1 MNDTS
6 SPAAGKPESDLP
18 PIGDRYDLSGDFR
31 GAVINIKSTIVG
43 PAEVKNIEDLPPEP
57 GESPFLGLQY
67 FNEADA
73 DRFFGRELLT
83 ARIAGRLHQN
93 RFLAVIGASGS
104 GKSSLVRA
112 GLIPALRRGERL
124 ADGSMPPT
132 ASNRWEIHII
142 TPTAHPLEALAAALL
157 QEGDSLATVGELQ
170 TELAENPL
178 ALNLAVRRSLTR
190 SSNSHFLLV
199 IDQFEELYTL
209 CRHPE
214 EQEAFLAN
222 LLAAV
227 DPESQRPVTVLIV
240 LRADYYA
247 QLSKNDRLREMV
259 SQNQEFIGAMSREEL
274 FRAVVQPAALGNWKV
289 QEGLVEVMLSEVGD
303 EPGALPLLSHALL
316 ETWKRRRGRTL
327 TLSGYSESGGVRGAI
342 AQTAEAVF
350 QQRLTPEQRPIAR
363 MIFVRLAELGTDS
376 QDTRRRAA
384 FSELITVASDERV
397 IQAVLTILIDAR
409 LVTTGTLPPGDEQVV
424 EVAHEALI
432 REWPTLRSWLDEN
445 REDLILHRSLTADT
459 NDWIKLERDPGALY
473 RGARL
478 RQMETWQAS
487 YSGSL
492 SLIEQEFLQA
502 SQANELAEA
511 QKALQL
517 ARARRLQ
524 RISIGVSAVL
534 AVALLFYTLLSTGV
548 IASFRTPARMQG
560 IYNLAVAEIGRI
572 DMDGVLR
579 SAENNAGNRLS
590 GWLAD
595 FLAEELSAD
604 PNVWIWSDG
613 PDLRRQNVKI
623 GRVDPGGEGDGAE
636 PVQSIASR
644 LDSDMLIYGNID
656 LRQSPAELALEFS
669 LTPQDYGGFEEIQ
682 GVHKI
687 TSPVTILD
695 PRDPGLEVQP
705 ELRRQSGALAWIAM
719 GLTHAQLG
727 QSQAALQALQKAEV
741 LLPESEVVQFLL
753 GREYLFQAG
762 RDPFQQLELEAAAEQ
777 AFLKATR
784 LNQEYVRGYVGLGS
798 VYFTRAQRILIEAMV
813 AEATPAMLAA
823 DPQAIDLLDQAIT
836 AYQTAIDL
844 QPDPIAYG
852 APAAEIAGL
861 GLGKSYRLKGL
872 ASQQMGDLDQ
882 ANLFYDLAIQTLTPL
897 GDLFKA
903 AGQPRYLTQT
913 LEGLANTYFE
923 RGHLYETQQ
932 LYTEMLED
940 YELSLH
946 FYEECIAQGEGS
958 PDEVIRTDIVA
969 AHCLPFRAEIQEIID
984 SYSGGEG

>member
-1 MNDTS
+1 MSDQS
-6 SPAAGKPESDLP
+6 SSAAGKPDSDLP
-18 PIGDRYDLSGDFR
+18 PTGDRYDLSGDFR

-43 PAEVKNIEDLPPEP
+43 PAEVKDIEDLPPEP

-67 FNEADA
+67 FDEADA

-112 GLIPALRRGERL
+112 GVIPALRRGERL

-142 TPTAHPLEALAAALL
+142 TPTAHPLESLAATLL
-157 QEGDSLATVGELQ
+157 HKSDSLAAVSELQ

-209 CRHPE
+209 CRHPA

-222 LLAAV
+222 LLSAV
-227 DPESQRPVTVLIV
+227 DPQSQRPVTVLIV
-240 LRADYYA
+240 LRADFYA
-247 QLSKNDRLREMV
+247 QLAQNNQLRELV
-259 SQNQEFIGAMSREEL
+259 SQNQEFIGAMSRDEL
-274 FRAVVQPAALGNWKV
+274 FRAIVQPAALGNWKV
-289 QEGLVEVMLSEVGD
+289 QEGLVEVMLREVGD

-350 QQRLTPEQRPIAR
+350 RQRLTPEQRPIAR

-397 IQAVLTILIDAR
+397 IQTVLSILIDAR
-409 LVTTGTLPPGDEQVV
+409 LIITGTLPPGDEQVV

-445 REDLILHRSLTADT
+445 REDLILHRSLTADA

-478 RQMETWQAS
+478 RQMETWKAG

-502 SQANELAEA
+502 SQANELAEEH
-511 QKALQL
+511 KALQL

-534 AVALLFYTLLSTGV
+534 AVALLVYALISTGV

-560 IYNLAVAEIGRI
+560 IYNSGSGR
-572 DMDGVLR
+572 
-579 SAENNAGNRLS
+579 NR
-590 GWLAD
+590 
-595 FLAEELSAD
+595 
-604 PNVWIWSDG
+604 
-613 PDLRRQNVKI
+613 
-623 GRVDPGGEGDGAE
+623 
-636 PVQSIASR
+636 
-644 LDSDMLIYGNID
+644 
-656 LRQSPAELALEFS
+656 
-669 LTPQDYGGFEEIQ
+669 
-682 GVHKI
+682 
-687 TSPVTILD
+687 
-695 PRDPGLEVQP
+695 
-705 ELRRQSGALAWIAM
+705 
-719 GLTHAQLG
+719 
-727 QSQAALQALQKAEV
+727 
-741 LLPESEVVQFLL
+741 
-753 GREYLFQAG
+753 
-762 RDPFQQLELEAAAEQ
+762 
-777 AFLKATR
+777 
-784 LNQEYVRGYVGLGS
+784 
-798 VYFTRAQRILIEAMV
+798 
-813 AEATPAMLAA
+813 
-823 DPQAIDLLDQAIT
+823 
-836 AYQTAIDL
+836 
-844 QPDPIAYG
+844 
-852 APAAEIAGL
+852 
-861 GLGKSYRLKGL
+861 
-872 ASQQMGDLDQ
+872 
-882 ANLFYDLAIQTLTPL
+882 
-897 GDLFKA
+897 
-903 AGQPRYLTQT
+903 
-913 LEGLANTYFE
+913 
-923 RGHLYETQQ
+923 
-932 LYTEMLED
+932 
-940 YELSLH
+940 
-946 FYEECIAQGEGS
+946 
-958 PDEVIRTDIVA
+958 
-969 AHCLPFRAEIQEIID
+969 
-984 SYSGGEG
+984 